1 MLNIILTLLGKVAP
15 TLFKFFAKGASAA
28 SSLFNFQFNIS
39 KHYHYHGDEYENG

>member
-15 TLFKFFAKGASAA
+15 TLFKLFAKGVSAT